1 MPRQTPSKSNAQSKG
16 QGGRGS
22 NLSRR
27 QLRPE
32 RDFALLRRETMARET
47 ALPGL
52 SGGPGPVRAVILY
65 PGPYKEGMASLSVHV
80 LLDLFNREPCE
91 AERAFLFP
99 EATQP
104 VRTLESGS
112 ALGDTHVVL
121 ATVPFEMQ
129 YPALARML
137 EDSGVPALARERG
150 EEHPVVI
157 AGGPAVTANAAPV
170 AAIADLAYLGE
181 VEARAEDLRA
191 ALGRSTGKPRAE
203 IIAELSAVPGVVD
216 CVAWREGRLKAPAE
230 VQHVG
235 DVNAYVPRS
244 MIVAAAAEL
253 RGRALIEVSRGCPHW
268 CRFCLARQLQH
279 PFRLRSVEVV
289 AEAMREVAVGAKE
302 VGLIAADFLDH
313 PQAAEL
319 VEAAMAIGLKVSVS
333 SLRMDRAARKPRVL
347 ELLRAAGQRTITMA
361 PEAAREPL
369 RAAIGKPLSHKVFMT
384 AIEAVVEAGFPR
396 LKLYFMIGLP
406 GEVDEDAEA
415 LGDLLGE
422 VRVAA
427 PEVDITASASCFVPK
442 AGTVFDDQEFTDP
455 ATLQRRSKIVKRA
468 AARVGVK
475 LEGESP
481 RLAMVQAILARGGFE
496 IGELLAS
503 EEVREGGA
511 AALPAAMARAGMD
524 AEGYARVGSSERPW
538 RPG

>member
-1 MPRQTPSKSNAQSKG
+1 V
-16 QGGRGS
+16 
-22 NLSRR
+22 
-27 QLRPE
+27 RPE
-32 RDFALLRRETMARET
+32 RDFALLRRETMAKE
-47 ALPGL
+47 APLPG
-52 SGGPGPVRAVILY
+52 SGGGPGPVRAVVLY
-65 PGPYKEGMASLSVHV
+65 PGPYKDGMASLSVHV

-112 ALGDTHVVL
+112 ALGDTHVIL

-129 YPALARML
+129 FPTLTKML

-150 EEHPVVI
+150 EENPIVI
-157 AGGPAVTANAAPV
+157 AGGPAVTMNAAPV
-170 AAIADLAYLGE
+170 AAIADLVYVGE
-181 VEARAEDLRA
+181 VEARADEIRA
-191 ALGRSTGKPRAE
+191 ALGRSTGKPRTE
-203 IIAELSAVPGVVD
+203 IIEEVAAVPGMVD
-216 CVAWREGRLKAPAE
+216 CAAWMDGRLKHPIE

-244 MIVAAAAEL
+244 MIVAGAAEL

-279 PFRLRSVEVV
+279 PFRPRSVEVV
-289 AEAMREVAVGAKE
+289 AQAMREVAAGAKE

-319 VEAAMAIGLKVSVS
+319 VEAATAIGLKVSVS
-333 SLRMDRAARKPRVL
+333 SLRMDRAAKKPRVL

-369 RAAIGKPLSHKVFMT
+369 RTAIGKPISHEVFMA
-384 AIEAVVEAGFPR
+384 AIDAVVEAGFPR
-396 LKLYFMIGLP
+396 LKLYFMLGLP

-415 LGDLLGE
+415 LGELLAE

-427 PEVDITASASCFVPK
+427 PEVDISASASCFVPK
-442 AGTVFDDQEFTDP
+442 AGTVFEDQEFADQ
-455 ATLQRRSKIVKRA
+455 ATLQRRTKIVKRA
-468 AARVGVK
+468 AAKIGVK
-475 LEGESP
+475 LETESP

-496 IGELLAS
+496 MGELIAS
-503 EEVREGGA
+503 EEVRDGGP
-511 AALPAAMARAGMD
+511 AALLAAMAKAGMD
-524 AEGYARVGSSERPW
+524 AEEYARVGSKERPW
-538 RPG
+538 RRG